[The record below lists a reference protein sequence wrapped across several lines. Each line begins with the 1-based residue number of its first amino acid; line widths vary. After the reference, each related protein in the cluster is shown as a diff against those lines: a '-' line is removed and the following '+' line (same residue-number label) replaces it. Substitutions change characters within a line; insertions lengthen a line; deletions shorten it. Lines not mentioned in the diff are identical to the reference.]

1 MNYCLSSTA
10 VGPNRWGNGTY
21 RERMLLTVTACGHRP
36 PRASFTR
43 PFPERHRYCTDRT
56 QVRAGRRKERCS
68 ALQGPGPRSPG

>member
-36 PRASFTR
+36 PRASFTG
-43 PFPERHRYCTDRT
+43 PFPERRRYSAQTAPKYRQDD
-56 QVRAGRRKERCS
+56 ERND
-68 ALQGPGPRSPG
+68 AQHFKA